1 MQKEKQRKADMQV
14 SLSFPAWHLSPPPSN
29 SWINLSFFS
38 FLFFFPF
45 SAQWIVVKAIV
56 T

>member
-1 MQKEKQRKADMQV
+1 VKTQKSK
-14 SLSFPAWHLSPPPSN
+14 SLSLLHGNPFAAPPPSN